1 MPLIKF
7 KPQVLFNLLISI
19 LTGVF
24 AQLSMKYG
32 MIKIKGSIG
41 SARSLVGKNSASI
54 SQAHPLKYKK
64 YALIFKAV
72 KILAVIF
79 MNKFVILGIILYLIS
94 MFFWIKTLSK
104 IDLSVAYPFVSIGV
118 VLTVILAAVT
128 LGEPVP
134 LMRWVGIF
142 ITLFGVYV
150 IVSSHEDGENNK
162 NGEK

>member
-1 MPLIKF
+1 MPLLKF

-32 MIKIKGSIG
+32 MIKIKGSTG
-41 SARSLVGKNSASI
+41 SLGGKSSASA
-54 SQAHPLKYKK
+54 SPVHPLKYKK

-134 LMRWVGIF
+134 LMRWAGIF

-150 IVSSHEDGENNK
+150 IVSSHEDIENHK
-162 NGEK
+162 NSEK

>member
-1 MPLIKF
+1 MPLIKI
-7 KPQVLFNLLISI
+7 KPQVLLNLLISI

-32 MIKIKGSIG
+32 MIKIKGSTG
-41 SARSLVGKNSASI
+41 SLGGKSSASA
-54 SQAHPLKYKK
+54 SPVHPLKYKK

-118 VLTVILAAVT
+118 VLTVILAAVA
-128 LGEPVP
+128 LNEPVP
-134 LMRWVGIF
+134 LMRWAGIF
-142 ITLFGVYV
+142 ITLCGVYV
-150 IVSSHEDGENNK
+150 IVSSHEDGESHK
-162 NGEK
+162 NEEK